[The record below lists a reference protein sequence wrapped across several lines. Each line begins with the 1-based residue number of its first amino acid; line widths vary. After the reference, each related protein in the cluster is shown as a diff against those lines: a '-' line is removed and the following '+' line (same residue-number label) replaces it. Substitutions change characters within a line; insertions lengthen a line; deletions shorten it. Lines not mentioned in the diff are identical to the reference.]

1 MWSKL
6 IATQP
11 VWVALPLRV
20 ALGII
25 MFAHGAQKVLGLY
38 GGRGWSTWISGE
50 APLGLRPSWLW
61 LGAAGIA
68 EFLGGIL
75 VFFGALTR
83 LGALGIALTMLVA
96 IIGVHWGAFFASNRG
111 LEFPF
116 ALLAMAIALII
127 IGGGQASV
135 DRQLMNPRDRRR

>member
-1 MWSKL
+1 MWRKL

-11 VWVALPLRV
+11 VWVALPLRL

-25 MFAHGAQKVLGLY
+25 MFAHGAQKVLGMY
-38 GGRGWSTWISGE
+38 GGSGWSRWVAGE

-61 LGAAGIA
+61 LGVAALS
-68 EFLGGIL
+68 EFLGGIM
-75 VFFGALTR
+75 VFLGALTR
-83 LGALGIALTMLVA
+83 VGALFIGCTMLVA
-96 IIGVHWGAFFASNRG
+96 ILGIHRGALFANNRG

-127 IGGGQASV
+127 IGGGRVSI
-135 DRQLMNPRDRRR
+135 DRFMMSPRDRRR